1 VLVGALIGPMQV
13 AGRVMEFAFGR
24 HVKPIAAGT
33 ISFAALAAAMVLL
46 IMQGGHF
53 ALAVLFALLFG
64 WSNGVLTIVRG
75 TVPAELFGRDNYG
88 ALLGRLARPQVIA
101 RALAPVAV
109 AALLVVDEQR
119 IGTHAALVA
128 CGVLALLAY
137 RRAVRGS
144 KKGEVSR

>member
-1 VLVGALIGPMQV
+1 MLIGALIGPMQV

-33 ISFAALAAAMVLL
+33 ISFAALAAAMGPAVL
-46 IMQGGHF
+46 QGGHF

-75 TVPAELFGRDNYG
+75 TVPAELFGRDDYG
-88 ALLGRLARPQVIA
+88 ALAGPAGAAASHRAGAGARGD
-101 RALAPVAV
+101 RGT
-109 AALLVVDEQR
+109 LVVDAQR

-128 CGVLALLAY
+128 CGVLALVAY
-137 RRAVRGS
+137 RRAVGKENER
-144 KKGEVSR
+144 K